1 MANDLIPFDDDDQL
15 PAQAGELF
23 GDTNDDLS
31 GGVNLGYPVISYRGK
46 TWAINEGDVRTP
58 VTRKIDDEEV
68 PSPYIEV
75 VIVKANPNLSKTYY
89 KHGYE
94 EGSTEK
100 PTCYS
105 HDGRAPAPDAAEP
118 QAAACLACPH
128 NAWGSRVTE
137 NGSKGKACQ
146 DYRRLCVVPSGQ
158 LDRPMLLRV
167 PAGSLKDLVAYG
179 DMLKR
184 RKTPYQAVVT
194 RISFDVDAAHPKF
207 VFKAKAWLGAQSQK
221 EIAELMQQDIVQQVV
236 GTPTPVESRPAIA
249 TAPKT
254 KASVDEADIDD
265 AIARR
270 SARKAAPQVVSSSDV
285 EQAIPKEEKAP
296 AAPKKKSGKV
306 STLIEE
312 ADAQLESLL
321 SGHFNAE

>member
-1 MANDLIPFDDDDQL
+1 MANDLIPFDDDEQL
-15 PAQAGELF
+15 PAHAGELF

-31 GGVNLGYPVISYRGK
+31 GGVTLGYPVISYRGK
-46 TWAINEGDVRTP
+46 IWAINEGDVRTT
-58 VTRKIDDEEV
+58 VTRRIDDEEV

-75 VIVKANPNLSKTYY
+75 VIVKANPNLSKVYY
-89 KHGYE
+89 EDGYE
-94 EGSTEK
+94 EGSNAK

-105 HDGRAPAPDAAEP
+105 HDGRAPAADAAAP
-118 QAAACLACPH
+118 QAEACLACPH
-128 NAWGSRVTE
+128 NAWGSRVTD
-137 NGSKGKACQ
+137 NGSKGKACA
-146 DYRRLCVVPSGQ
+146 DSRRLCVVPSGQ

-207 VFKAKAWLGAQSQK
+207 TFKAKAWLGPDSQR
-221 EIAELMQQDIVQQVV
+221 EVAELMRQDIVQQIL
-236 GTPTPVESRPAIA
+236 GAPTPMENRPAVA

-254 KASVDEADIDD
+254 KASVNEADVDA
-265 AIARR
+265 AIAKRP
-270 SARKAAPQVVSSSDV
+270 ARKADPQVVSSSEVD
-285 EQAIPKEEKAP
+285 QALPKEEKAP
-296 AAPKKKSGKV
+296 AGPKKKSAKV
-306 STLIEE
+306 SSLIEE

-321 SGHFNAE
+321 SGHFSAE

>member
-1 MANDLIPFDDDDQL
+1 MANDLIPFDDDEV
-15 PAQAGELF
+15 PAVAGELF
-23 GDTNDDLS
+23 GDSNDDLS

-58 VTRKIDDEEV
+58 VTRTIDDEEV

-75 VIVKANPNLSKTYY
+75 VIVKANPNLSKVYY
-89 KHGYE
+89 EDGYE
-94 EGSTEK
+94 EGSNAK

-105 HDGRAPAPDAAEP
+105 HDGKAPAADAANP
-118 QAAACLACPH
+118 QAEACLACPH
-128 NAWGSRVTE
+128 NAWGSRITD
-137 NGSKGKACQ
+137 NGSKGKACA
-146 DYRRLCVVPSGQ
+146 DSRRLCVVPSGQ

-207 VFKAKAWLGAQSQK
+207 VFKAKAWLGPESQK
-221 EIAELMQQDIVQQVV
+221 QIAELMRQDIVQQVV
-236 GTPTPVESRPAIA
+236 GTSTPADRLPPVA

-254 KASVDEADIDD
+254 QASVSGEDLD
-265 AIARR
+265 AAISKPAKRTEKPR
-270 SARKAAPQVVSSSDV
+270 VVAQSDV
-285 EQAIPKEEKAP
+285 SEATAP
-296 AAPKKKSGKV
+296 TPKKKAAKI
-306 STLIEE
+306 STLLED
-312 ADAQLESLL
+312 ADAELESVL